1 MQDATEDDATE
12 AGRNREPSS
21 LSSGGA
27 EARPFAAL
35 VLVSTP
41 LGNLGDFP
49 ARAVETLAQVD
60 AVLCEDTRTSAALL
74 RTFGIKTKTIPLHD
88 HNEEAATPRLIEEM
102 RGGARYA
109 LISDAGTPVVS
120 DPGFRLVRA
129 AIAAGLDVS
138 AVPGPNAA
146 VMALTLSGLPPLP
159 FMVLGFLPARDGA
172 RRAEMA
178 RLRALEAAGLSASLV
193 FYEAPHR
200 VAEFLADAAACFGDR
215 PAAVARELSKRF
227 EEVRRGGLAALA
239 AHYAAT
245 AARGEVTIVL
255 GPGAAEAVS
264 EAGLDAALA
273 AALQSMSVKDAVAAV
288 AAATGVARKTVYA
301 RALARP
307 DPGRS

>member
-1 MQDATEDDATE
+1 MQDATEDRQDH
-12 AGRNREPSS
+12 EPSS
-21 LSSGGA
+21 LSSDGA
-27 EARPFAAL
+27 EPRPFAAL

-41 LGNLGDFP
+41 LGNLGDLP
-49 ARAVETLAQVD
+49 PRAVETLTQAD

-74 RTFGIKTKTIPLHD
+74 RAFGIKTKTLSLHD
-88 HNEEAATPRLIEEM
+88 HNEDAATPRLVREM
-102 RGGARYA
+102 LGGARYA

-129 AIAAGLDVS
+129 AIAAGVEVS

-159 FMVLGFLPARDGA
+159 FMVLGFLAARAGP

-200 VAEFLADAAACFGDR
+200 VAEFLADAVDVFGDR
-215 PAAVARELSKRF
+215 PASVARELSKRF

-239 AHYAAT
+239 AHYGQV
-245 AARGEVTIVL
+245 AARGEVTIVI
-255 GPGAAEAVS
+255 GPGAAEIVT

-273 AALQSMSVKDAVAAV
+273 AAMATMSLKDAVAAV

-307 DPGRS
+307 ADPEDA